1 VTYSKVSDAC
11 IGPYRALVFD
21 ETPPD
26 IIGFLAKIVQ
36 ILAESKIP
44 IMTYSTYCRD
54 LVLVPS
60 KDVEHAI
67 KGINSKR
74 VCISRIAVDHDLK
87 HVLNFD
93 NSRIYHCIRSSNVSL

>member
-1 VTYSKVSDAC
+1 MTYSKVSDAC

-26 IIGFLAKIVQ
+26 IIGFLAKIAQ

-44 IMTYSTYCRD
+44 ITTYSTYRRD

-67 KGINSKR
+67 KTLTARGFVYRGLLSTTT
-74 VCISRIAVDHDLK
+74 
-87 HVLNFD
+87 
-93 NSRIYHCIRSSNVSL
+93 